1 MNLTAGAKLHGFTVT
16 RVRPSEELHGTLVE
30 MVHDKTGAQL
40 CWMDNGLENKLFSVT
55 FKTLPS
61 DSTGVPHI
69 IEHSVLC
76 GSDKYPVKEPFVD
89 LMKSSMNTFLNAMT
103 SSDWTSYPISSRNK
117 QDYLNLTEVYLDAVF
132 APALLHDPNI
142 FYQEGHHTELAED
155 GTPSYKGV
163 VFNEMKGAMSGPDRR
178 IWQDMQTAL
187 FPDNTYGV
195 NSGGEPTVIPD
206 LTYDQFVAFYKK
218 FYHPSNA
225 RFFLDGA
232 VPLEE
237 TLERID
243 GYLSKYDRLN
253 ADFDIPVQAP
263 VASEATDY
271 YELDAN
277 QPLEKKAFFSM
288 GKIVSS
294 WQDRV
299 RTAAIKVL
307 FNYLADTNESPLVR
321 AVLADR
327 LGEDVDLSLD
337 DSIAQ
342 PMMVLMVRNMD
353 NADSGKLHALIR
365 STVEKIAAEGL
376 DKDAL
381 TASLNR
387 VEFKLRNLEEP
398 TGLERVFQAL
408 GTWLYGGDPMEGM
421 LLDDTFAQVRAMAD
435 NGGFEALLRDI
446 FLDDTGLAI
455 LHTLPSHTLGQEQR
469 EAEAKRVKAEV
480 DAMTPEEL
488 EELKKANAALVAW
501 QQKPD
506 RPEDTATLPVLPLS
520 EVGPDP
526 VWVETRET
534 EQDGVKVLYHPVPSQ
549 GIVHLAL
556 YFPLTAFG
564 QADLPRL
571 SLLAALL
578 GELPTKNKTAAEL
591 QQAIK
596 ANIGSLTF
604 RAEAFG
610 QTGQT
615 KAAKPCLSVYASVLE
630 QNLPAAQALLA
641 EILTET
647 DFAQPDRIKEILAQ
661 QDEKNHQ
668 LTIGVGHMVAMRV
681 AASHYS
687 AGAAAQEQM
696 SAYTYM
702 SAVHALAKD
711 FDAQAADFTAF
722 LTKAAQTLVNKAS
735 LTVSVT
741 ADAPADLTALLGKLP
756 AGTAAPAQAEYSS
769 DLPQRVGIPIPAQIS
784 FAVKAYHLSEAG
796 VAYDGSLGVLGN
808 ILSLSY
814 LWSEVRVQGGAYGC
828 GFRGARMGGVSF
840 HSFRDPTPARSLGI
854 YDRSSAFVKEYCDGD
869 EDLTKFIISTIGES
883 EPLRSP
889 ADQGQTADALWFAG
903 VTRDD
908 LKTIRAQML
917 ATTRQT
923 LLDWRPLLD
932 KVAQEGAVCVVGHQD
947 ALNACGNLEIRSF

>member
-1 MNLTAGAKLHGFTVT
+1 MNLTAGTKLHGFTVT

-103 SSDWTSYPISSRNK
+103 ASDWTCYPISSRNK

-132 APALLHDPNI
+132 APAMLHDPNI

-163 VFNEMKGAMSGPDRR
+163 VFNEMKGAMSGADSR
-178 IWQDMQTAL
+178 IWQDMQSAL

-206 LTYDQFVAFYKK
+206 LTYEQFVAFYKK

-225 RFFLDGA
+225 RFYLDGT
-232 VPLEE
+232 VPLDE

-243 GYLSKYDRLN
+243 GYLSKYDQLN
-253 ADFDIPVQAP
+253 ASFDIPDQAP
-263 VASEATDY
+263 VSSEITDY
-271 YELDAN
+271 YELDAD
-277 QPLEKKAFFSM
+277 QPMEKKAFFSI

-294 WQDRV
+294 WRDRV
-299 RTAAIKVL
+299 RTIAVRVL
-307 FNYLADTNESPLVR
+307 LKYLADTNESPLSR
-321 AVLADR
+321 AILSNH
-327 LGEDVDLSLD
+327 LGEAVEYSLL

-342 PMMVLMVRNMD
+342 PMMLLTVRNMD
-353 NADSGKLHALIR
+353 NADSGKIRELIR

-408 GTWLYGGDPMEGM
+408 STWLYGGDPIDGM
-421 LLDDTFAQVRAMAD
+421 LIDDTFAQVRAMAD
-435 NGGFEALLRDI
+435 NGGFEALLREL
-446 FLDDTGLAI
+446 FLDDTGLVV

-480 DAMTPEEL
+480 DAMAPEQV

-564 QADLPRL
+564 QDDLPWL
-571 SLLAALL
+571 SFLANLL

-596 ANIGSLTF
+596 TYIGSLTF
-604 RAEAFG
+604 RAENFA
-610 QTGQT
+610 QKNQNET
-615 KAAKPCLSVYASVLE
+615 AKPCLAVYASVLE
-630 QNLPAAQALLA
+630 QNLPAAQELLA

-647 DFAQPDRIKEILAQ
+647 DFDQPDRIKEILAQ
-661 QDEKNHQ
+661 EDEKNHQ
-668 LTIGVGHMVAMRV
+668 RVIGAGHVIGILAT
-681 AASHYS
+681 ASHYS
-687 AGAAAQEQM
+687 AGRAAQERI
-696 SAYTYM
+696 SGYTYM

-711 FDAQAADFTAF
+711 FNAQASDFTAF
-722 LTKAAQTLVNKAS
+722 LTKASQALVNKAS
-735 LTVSVT
+735 LTASVT

-756 AGTAAPAQAEYSS
+756 AGTAAPGQAQYTSA
-769 DLPQRVGIPIPAQIS
+769 LPMRVGIPIPAQIS
-784 FAVKAYHLSEAG
+784 FAVKGYHLKEAG
-796 VAYDGSLGVLGN
+796 MEYNGSLAVLHS

-828 GFRGARMGGVSF
+828 GFRAQHTGAVSF
-840 HSFRDPTPARSLGI
+840 HSFRDPTPARSLGA

-883 EPLRSP
+883 EPLQSP
-889 ADQGQTADALWFAG
+889 ADQGQAADAYWFSG
-903 VTRDD
+903 RTRDD
-908 LKTIRAQML
+908 LKTTRAQML
-917 ATTRQT
+917 ATTRQS
-923 LLDWRPLLD
+923 LLDWRPMLD
-932 KVAQEGAVCVVGHQD
+932 KVAQEGAVCVVGHQGALD
-947 ALNACGNLEIRSF
+947 ACDGLEILKF